1 MILPSPSAW
10 RYTHQDETMR
20 IISYSY
26 EDVEPKNCNHPNY
39 VGMFTAGQLNE
50 YGQDCFYEGVSSIHT
65 LGTAHAR
72 DLAAY
77 ELTVEDLTA
86 SHAALTERVKALEA
100 DAERYRAASG
110 GCAMSLPPLPKKL
123 ILHTQIPGHYWY
135 GDVVG
140 HTDAA
145 MQAYGQACREAALED
160 AARLCNGEQ
169 WMMSGKKSIDYINA
183 FNEGCTDCEA
193 VIRRLT

>member
-1 MILPSPSAW
+1 
-10 RYTHQDETMR
+10 
-20 IISYSY
+20 
-26 EDVEPKNCNHPNY
+26 
-39 VGMFTAGQLNE
+39 
-50 YGQDCFYEGVSSIHT
+50 
-65 LGTAHAR
+65 
-72 DLAAY
+72 
-77 ELTVEDLTA
+77 
-86 SHAALTERVKALEA
+86 
-100 DAERYRAASG
+100 
-110 GCAMSLPPLPKKL
+110 MSLPPLPKKL

-145 MQAYGQACREAALED
+145 MQAYGQQCRASALEE

-169 WMMSGKKSIDYINA
+169 WMMSGKKSIDYIDA